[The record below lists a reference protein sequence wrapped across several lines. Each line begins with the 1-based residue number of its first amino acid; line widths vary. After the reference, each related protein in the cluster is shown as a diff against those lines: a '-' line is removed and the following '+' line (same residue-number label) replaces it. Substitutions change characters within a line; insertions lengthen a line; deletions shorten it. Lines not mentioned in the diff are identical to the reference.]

1 MYYQHYVIFEA
12 LRVICK
18 QLKIIYYPK
27 LYRSTLRA
35 YEFLSLKTVW
45 FWYIYTHLHLSLS
58 DTLCSVTMGTCFHTW
73 KKRGRCGKVTGH
85 GWPLPGRHSPP
96 GFGFC
101 LWKPHRED
109 IALKSPLVPD
119 VPPRSP
125 SLTPLPRA
133 LRMRG
138 LGPTAQN
145 DTETPPSLKDACL
158 SFQPWAPGCDVMTL
172 HSRLTPNTIS
182 RTQP

>member
-12 LRVICK
+12 LHVICK

-27 LYRSTLRA
+27 LYRSTLCA

-58 DTLCSVTMGTCFHTW
+58 DTLGSVTLGTCPHTW
-73 KKRGRCGKVTGH
+73 KKRGRFGKVAGH
-85 GWPLPGRHSPP
+85 DWPLPGRHSPRDCYI

-109 IALKSPLVPD
+109 IALKSPLVPH
-119 VPPRSP
+119 VPPWSP
-125 SLTPLPRA
+125 SLTPLPVSPQSAGTWPLCAEWYGDATELKGRLPLIPA
-133 LRMRG
+133 LSPWMWC
-138 LGPTAQN
+138 N
-145 DTETPPSLKDACL
+145 D
-158 SFQPWAPGCDVMTL
+158 
-172 HSRLTPNTIS
+172 I
-182 RTQP
+182 TQQADTK